1 MKIAIAGGHS
11 RKAPGAKGYLD
22 EYECDRAFVAKL
34 IPALKA
40 AGHTVVDCSNEK
52 GDQDSELAE
61 EVRLANASG
70 ADLFIAVHFNNGI
83 SVDTAATTGTECF
96 YYGTNAAGKKYAE
109 KLSANVAAALDVRDR
124 GAKSNTGFYVLR
136 KTSMVAVLLE
146 VCFVDDKDDAAAW
159 NRTSWDALTEA
170 VVDAIGGKTS
180 TAQAKAGWVK
190 DSKGWWYRNADG
202 TWPKNT
208 WKKIG
213 GKWYWF
219 GADGYAVHD
228 CWKKLSGSWYYF
240 DSSCAALQST
250 CAKIKGKWYAFDD
263 GCHMKTSV
271 RVNAGGD
278 LAL

>member
-11 RKAPGAKGYLD
+11 KKAPGASKYLD
-22 EYECDRAFVAKL
+22 EYQCDRAFVAKL
-34 IPALKA
+34 ITALTE
-40 AGHTVVDCSNEK
+40 AGHAVVNCSNEK
-52 GDQDSELAE
+52 GDQSSELTE

-70 ADLFIAVHFNNGI
+70 ADLFIAVHFNSGI

-96 YYGTNAAGKKYAE
+96 YYGTNATGKKYAE

-124 GAKSNTGFYVLR
+124 GAKSNTSFYVLR

-159 NRTSWDALTEA
+159 HRTSWDALTEA
-170 VVDAIGGKTS
+170 VVDVIAGKTS
-180 TAQAKAGWVK
+180 TAQAKAGWVQ

-202 TWPKNT
+202 TWPKSE

-213 GKWYWF
+213 SYWYWF
-219 GADGYAVHD
+219 KADGYA
-228 CWKKLSGSWYYF
+228 
-240 DSSCAALQST
+240 AQST
-250 CAKIKGKWYAFDD
+250 CVQVRGKWYAFDKN
-263 GCHMKTSV
+263 CHMLASV
-271 RVNAGGD
+271 KVNSNGD